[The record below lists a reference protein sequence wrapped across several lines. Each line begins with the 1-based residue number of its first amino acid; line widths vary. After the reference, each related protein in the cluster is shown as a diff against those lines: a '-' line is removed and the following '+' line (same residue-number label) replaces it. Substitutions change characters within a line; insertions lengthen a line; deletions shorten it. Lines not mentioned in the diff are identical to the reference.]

1 MDIKEAIKNIIHK
14 HNQLEKPVD
23 DSESDYIKK
32 EEGELV
38 LDREFEED
46 VHHIVDDL
54 PPDYWRNNF
63 SKGGKKTNLD
73 TNIVGK
79 KGRFYLY
86 HGMRIDLGKETPE
99 SLPIIELMRI
109 IRENHDKNDIFDKMA
124 DIKIKEDK
132 VKKNQK
138 TGLISM
144 IKDISSSDSDGG
156 SANQELE
163 MELQPEKQEDVRSNT
178 EHLRLEE
185 LYIQSVAV
193 SLLAE
198 SDGNSSVAKEILFNG
213 GMEAIKKMDVASLK
227 TILDQ
232 LNDVV
237 IEDII
242 EH

>member
-32 EEGELV
+32 DEGELV

-178 EHLRLEE
+178 
-185 LYIQSVAV
+185 
-193 SLLAE
+193 
-198 SDGNSSVAKEILFNG
+198 
-213 GMEAIKKMDVASLK
+213 
-227 TILDQ
+227 
-232 LNDVV
+232 
-237 IEDII
+237 
-242 EH
+242 